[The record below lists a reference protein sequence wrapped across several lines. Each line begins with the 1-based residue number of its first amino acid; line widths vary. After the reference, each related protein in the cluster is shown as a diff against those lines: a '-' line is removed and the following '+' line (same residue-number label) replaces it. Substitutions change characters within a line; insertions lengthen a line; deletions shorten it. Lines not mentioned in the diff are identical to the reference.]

1 MVKKKSLK
9 SLPLL
14 SKLTLLLGLLFFT
27 LTSVGEKVKLNVD
40 VNSLVGFMD

>member
-27 LTSVGEKVKLNVD
+27 LTYTGEKSQFN
-40 VNSLVGFMD
+40 